1 MLKNYL
7 TIALRNLVRYKIY
20 TAINALGLVTG
31 IAFCLLTFLYVRH
44 EWTYDQF
51 HEKSDRIF
59 RLSMS
64 GGMFGGKDNTRHV
77 WLSEKIGP
85 LMRENIPQ
93 FAHVVRIRQGP
104 GTVSH
109 GNNTFEVKSLF
120 TDEDF
125 FQLFTFPLIHG
136 DPKTVLA
143 NPNSIVLTQSAAKKY
158 FGQNNVV
165 GQEISIQHRIWEE
178 EEKTFVVAGI
188 AEDTPENSSIQFDLI
203 LSYASIP
210 PSKRSTVRMSVSL
223 SQDGK
228 TERKEIIPPVF
239 SKGNDVTYIQLIDKV
254 QLADLAPVLNAFVEA
269 NKTPNPLIRGNSKR
283 RFLDPGVNLHLQ
295 PIADIHFDREITN
308 GLSAPSNP
316 AYSYILAG
324 IALSVLLVACINFTN
339 LTIARSATR
348 AREVGVRKVV
358 GAMRFQLMKQ
368 FWGES
373 LLLTGVGML
382 LGLALTEFFLSTF
395 NTLTQVNL
403 TLDYR
408 PSLSGVFFGL
418 SLLLI
423 ISLVSGIYPA
433 LVLSGFDPIAVLKN
447 RFNIGGRSWSGRVLI
462 VGQFVVAI
470 LFLIATLVMSR
481 QLTFLKEKN
490 LGLNESQVV
499 LINPRYSSPD
509 RQERHR
515 ILQLFKREL
524 KRHPQ
529 IVSVTQSSL
538 FSHLEADSDTR
549 KSNITFPNGEIVEK
563 AEISVDYDFFDTLG
577 INLLAGRNFSPDFGA
592 DATQAVLVNKTFVE
606 RAQLEQPLNTT
617 LPMTKMTIS
626 FTPGDFK
633 SGSSIP
639 IPKPIRIKDPKIIG
653 VVDDFHLR
661 SLYHT
666 LPPLVIFLDAFS
678 LSSDFLVRIR
688 PERMSETITFMAEKW
703 QSIAGDAPF
712 DYVFLDENF
721 DRLYREEERWGTI
734 VQYASF
740 FALFVACLGV
750 LGLTSLAITRRTK
763 EIGIRKVLG
772 ASNHHIVAL
781 LSREFVVLILI
792 ANLIAWPIAH
802 YGVEHWLRDFAYRI
816 DAGMGLFLLG
826 GLLVFLTALLTIGIQ
841 ALKAA
846 QRNPVHA
853 LRYE

>member
-1 MLKNYL
+1 M
-7 TIALRNLVRYKIY
+7 
-20 TAINALGLVTG
+20 
-31 IAFCLLTFLYVRH
+31 
-44 EWTYDQF
+44 
-51 HEKSDRIF
+51 
-59 RLSMS
+59 
-64 GGMFGGKDNTRHV
+64 
-77 WLSEKIGP
+77 
-85 LMRENIPQ
+85 
-93 FAHVVRIRQGP
+93 
-104 GTVSH
+104 
-109 GNNTFEVKSLF
+109 
-120 TDEDF
+120 
-125 FQLFTFPLIHG
+125 
-136 DPKTVLA
+136 
-143 NPNSIVLTQSAAKKY
+143 
-158 FGQNNVV
+158 
-165 GQEISIQHRIWEE
+165 
-178 EEKTFVVAGI
+178 
-188 AEDTPENSSIQFDLI
+188 
-203 LSYASIP
+203 
-210 PSKRSTVRMSVSL
+210 
-223 SQDGK
+223 
-228 TERKEIIPPVF
+228 
-239 SKGNDVTYIQLIDKV
+239 
-254 QLADLAPVLNAFVEA
+254 ADIAPVLNAFVEA
-269 NKTPNPLIRGNSKR
+269 NKTPNPLSRGRSKR
-283 RFLDPGVNLHLQ
+283 KTPDLNLHLQ
-295 PIADIHFDREITN
+295 PIADIHFDREITE
-308 GLSAPSNP
+308 GLSTPSNP

-339 LTIARSATR
+339 LAIARSATR
-348 AREVGVRKVV
+348 AREVGIRKVV

-395 NTLTQVNL
+395 NALTQVNL

-408 PSLSGVFFGL
+408 PSPSGVLFGV
-418 SLLLI
+418 SLLLVI
-423 ISLVSGIYPA
+423 GLGSGIYPA

-509 RQERHR
+509 RQQRHR
-515 ILQLFKREL
+515 ILQLFKQEF
-524 KRHPQ
+524 KRHTN
-529 IVSVTQSSL
+529 IINVTQSSL
-538 FSHLEADSDTR
+538 FSNLEADSDNR
-549 KSNITFPNGEIVEK
+549 KSNITFPNGEVVEK

-577 INLLAGRNFSPDFGA
+577 INLLAGRNFSPDFGT
-592 DATQAVLVNKTFVE
+592 DAKQAVLVNKTFVE

-633 SGSSIP
+633 PGSSIP
-639 IPKPIRIKDPKIIG
+639 KPTRIKDPKIIG
-653 VVDDFHLR
+653 VVDDFHLK
-661 SLYHT
+661 SLYHA
-666 LPPLVIFLDAFS
+666 LPPLVIFLDAAG
-678 LSSDFLVRIR
+678 LRTDFLVRIR
-688 PERMSETITFMAEKW
+688 PERIPETLNFMAEKW
-703 QSIAGDAPF
+703 QAIAGDIRL

-802 YGVEHWLRDFAYRI
+802 YGVDHWLRDFAYRI
-816 DAGMGLFLLG
+816 DAGISLFLLG
-826 GLLVFLTALLTIGIQ
+826 GLLVFVTALLTIGVQ
-841 ALKAA
+841 ALRAA

>member
-1 MLKNYL
+1 MQL
-7 TIALRNLVRYKIY
+7 T
-20 TAINALGLVTG
+20 
-31 IAFCLLTFLYVRH
+31 
-44 EWTYDQF
+44 
-51 HEKSDRIF
+51 
-59 RLSMS
+59 
-64 GGMFGGKDNTRHV
+64 
-77 WLSEKIGP
+77 
-85 LMRENIPQ
+85 
-93 FAHVVRIRQGP
+93 
-104 GTVSH
+104 
-109 GNNTFEVKSLF
+109 
-120 TDEDF
+120 
-125 FQLFTFPLIHG
+125 
-136 DPKTVLA
+136 
-143 NPNSIVLTQSAAKKY
+143 
-158 FGQNNVV
+158 
-165 GQEISIQHRIWEE
+165 
-178 EEKTFVVAGI
+178 
-188 AEDTPENSSIQFDLI
+188 
-203 LSYASIP
+203 
-210 PSKRSTVRMSVSL
+210 
-223 SQDGK
+223 
-228 TERKEIIPPVF
+228 
-239 SKGNDVTYIQLIDKV
+239 
-254 QLADLAPVLNAFVEA
+254 DLAPVLNALVEA
-269 NKTPNPLIRGNSKR
+269 NKTPTQGRSGKSKPK
-283 RFLDPGVNLHLQ
+283 FFEEGLTLHLQ

-308 GLSAPSNP
+308 GLSTPSNP

-324 IALSVLLVACINFTN
+324 IALSVLLVACINFMN
-339 LTIARSATR
+339 LAIARSATR
-348 AREVGVRKVV
+348 AREVGIRKVV

-395 NTLTQVNL
+395 NALTQVNL
-403 TLDYR
+403 TLNYR
-408 PSLSGVFFGL
+408 PSLSSVLFGV
-418 SLLLI
+418 SLLLV

-509 RQERHR
+509 RQQRHR
-515 ILQLFKREL
+515 ILQLFKQEL
-524 KRHPQ
+524 KRHTN
-529 IVSVTQSSL
+529 IINVTQSSL
-538 FSHLEADSDTR
+538 FSHLEADSDNR
-549 KSNITFPNGEIVEK
+549 KSNITFPNGEVVEK

-577 INLLAGRNFSPDFGA
+577 INLLAGRNFSPDFGT
-592 DATQAVLVNKTFVE
+592 DAKQAVLVNKTFVE

-617 LPMTKMTIS
+617 LPMTKMMIS
-626 FTPGDFK
+626 LMTGD
-633 SGSSIP
+633 SR
-639 IPKPIRIKDPKIIG
+639 PKVQRIKNPKIIG
-653 VVDDFHLR
+653 IVDDFHLK
-661 SLYHT
+661 SLHHA
-666 LPPLVIFLDAFS
+666 LPPLVIFLDAAS

-688 PERMSETITFMAEKW
+688 PERIPETLAFMAEKW
-703 QSIAGDAPF
+703 QSIAGDARF

-802 YGVEHWLRDFAYRI
+802 YGVDHWLRDFAYRI
-816 DAGMGLFLLG
+816 DAGISLFLLG
-826 GLLVFLTALLTIGIQ
+826 GLLVFVTALLTIGVQ

>member
-20 TAINALGLVTG
+20 TAINALGLATG

-59 RLSMS
+59 RLGMS
-64 GGMFGGKDNTRHV
+64 GGMFGGRDNARGV
-77 WLSEKIGP
+77 WLSDKIGP
-85 LMRENIPQ
+85 LMQENIPQ
-93 FAHVVRIRQGP
+93 FAHVVRIHQR
-104 GTVSH
+104 TVKVSH
-109 GNNTFEVKSLF
+109 GNNTFEVESLF

-143 NPNSIVLTQSAAKKY
+143 NPNGIVLTQSAAQKY
-158 FGQNNVV
+158 FGQNDIV
-165 GQEISIQHRIWEE
+165 GQELSIQHRIWEE
-178 EEKTFVVAGI
+178 AEKTFVVAGI
-188 AEDTPENSSIQFDLI
+188 AEDPPENSSIQFDLI
-203 LSYASIP
+203 FSYTSIP
-210 PSKRSTVRMSVSL
+210 PSKQSTVSISI

-228 TERKEIIPPVF
+228 AERKEITPPVF
-239 SKGNDVTYIQLIDKV
+239 SKGNDVTYIQLIDTV
-254 QLADLAPVLNAFVEA
+254 QLADLTPVLNAFVEA
-269 NKTPNPLIRGNSKR
+269 NKTPNPLSRGRSKR
-283 RFLDPGVNLHLQ
+283 RFLDPDVTLHLQ

-339 LTIARSATR
+339 LAIARSATR
-348 AREVGVRKVV
+348 AREVGIRKVV
-358 GAMRFQLMKQ
+358 GAVRFQLMKQ

-395 NTLTQVNL
+395 NALTQVNL

-408 PSLSGVFFGL
+408 PSLSGVLFGL

-499 LINPRYSSPD
+499 LINPRYSSTD

-515 ILQLFKREL
+515 ILQLFKQEL
-524 KRHPQ
+524 KQHPQ
-529 IVSVTQSSL
+529 IVNVTQSRL

-549 KSNITFPNGEIVEK
+549 KSNITFPNGEVVEK

-577 INLLAGRNFSPDFGA
+577 INLLAGRNFSPDFGT
-592 DATQAVLVNKTFVE
+592 DAKQAVLVNKTFVE
-606 RAQLEQPLNTT
+606 RAQLEQSLNTT
-617 LPMTKMTIS
+617 LPMTKMMMS
-626 FTPGDFK
+626 FMPGDRL
-633 SGSSIP
+633 
-639 IPKPIRIKDPKIIG
+639 PKVQRIKDPKIIG

-661 SLYHT
+661 SLYH
-666 LPPLVIFLDAFS
+666 A
-678 LSSDFLVRIR
+678 
-688 PERMSETITFMAEKW
+688 
-703 QSIAGDAPF
+703 
-712 DYVFLDENF
+712 
-721 DRLYREEERWGTI
+721 
-734 VQYASF
+734 
-740 FALFVACLGV
+740 
-750 LGLTSLAITRRTK
+750 
-763 EIGIRKVLG
+763 
-772 ASNHHIVAL
+772 
-781 LSREFVVLILI
+781 
-792 ANLIAWPIAH
+792 
-802 YGVEHWLRDFAYRI
+802 
-816 DAGMGLFLLG
+816 
-826 GLLVFLTALLTIGIQ
+826 
-841 ALKAA
+841 
-846 QRNPVHA
+846 
-853 LRYE
+853 

>member
-20 TAINALGLVTG
+20 TAINALGLATG

-59 RLSMS
+59 RLGMS
-64 GGMFGGKDNTRHV
+64 GGTYGGRDNARGV
-77 WLSEKIGP
+77 RLSEKIGP
-85 LMRENIPQ
+85 LMRDNIPQ
-93 FAHVVRIRQGP
+93 FAHVVRINEGP

-136 DPKTVLA
+136 DPKTALA

-158 FGQNNVV
+158 FGQTDVV
-165 GQEISIQHRIWEE
+165 GREISIRDKIWNE

-188 AEDTPENSSIQFDLI
+188 AQDPPENSSIQFDLI
-203 LSYASIP
+203 FSQASRP
-210 PSKRSTVRMSVSL
+210 PSKNKITSFIMTP
-223 SQDGK
+223 DGK
-228 TERKEIIPPVF
+228 TERKEIAPPVF
-239 SKGNDVTYIQLIDKV
+239 MRGRNVTYIQLIDNV
-254 QLADLAPVLNAFVEA
+254 ELADIPPVLNAFVEA
-269 NKTPNPLIRGNSKR
+269 NKTSSGNFNSKR
-283 RFLDPGVNLHLQ
+283 KTPDLTLHLQ

-339 LTIARSATR
+339 LAIARSATR
-348 AREVGVRKVV
+348 AREVGIRKVV
-358 GAMRFQLMKQ
+358 GAVRFQLMKQ

-395 NTLTQVNL
+395 NALTQVNL
-403 TLDYR
+403 TLNYQ
-408 PSLSGVFFGL
+408 PTLSGLLFGMA
-418 SLLLI
+418 LLLV

-499 LINPRYSSPD
+499 LITPRYSSPD
-509 RQERHR
+509 RQQHHLR
-515 ILQLFKREL
+515 LQLFKQEL

-529 IVSVTQSSL
+529 IVNVTQSRL
-538 FSHLEADSDTR
+538 FSHIEADSDTR

-563 AEISVDYDFFDTLG
+563 AEISVDYDFFDTLS
-577 INLLAGRNFSPDFGA
+577 INLLAGRNFSPDFGT
-592 DATQAVLVNKTFVE
+592 DAKQAILVNKTFVE
-606 RAQLEQPLNTT
+606 RAQLEQPLNAT
-617 LPMTKMTIS
+617 LPMTKMRAS
-626 FTPGDFK
+626 FATGD
-633 SGSSIP
+633 SL
-639 IPKPIRIKDPKIIG
+639 PKVQRIKDPKIIG

-661 SLYHT
+661 SLHHA

-688 PERMSETITFMAEKW
+688 PERIPETLDFMAEKW

-781 LSREFVVLILI
+781 LSREFVILILI

-826 GLLVFLTALLTIGIQ
+826 GLLVFLTALLTIGVQ

>member
-20 TAINALGLVTG
+20 TTINALGLATG

-51 HEKSDRIF
+51 HEKTDHIF
-59 RLSMS
+59 RLGMS
-64 GGMFGGKDNTRHV
+64 GGMFGGRDNARGV
-77 WLSEKIGP
+77 RLSEKIGP

-93 FAHVVRIRQGP
+93 FAHVVRIHER
-104 GTVSH
+104 TVKVSH
-109 GNNTFEVKSLF
+109 GNNAFEVKSLF

-143 NPNSIVLTQSAAKKY
+143 SPNSIVLTQSAAKKY
-158 FGQNNVV
+158 FGQNDVV
-165 GQEISIQHRIWEE
+165 GQELSIRHRIWNE
-178 EEKTFVVAGI
+178 EEKTFVLAGI
-188 AEDTPENSSIQFDLI
+188 AEDPPENSSIQFDLI
-203 LSYASIP
+203 FSYASIP
-210 PSKRSTVRMSVSL
+210 PSKRSTVRMSISL

-228 TERKEIIPPVF
+228 TERKEIAPPVF
-239 SKGNDVTYIQLIDKV
+239 SKGNNVTYIQLMDKV
-254 QLADLAPVLNAFVEA
+254 QLADIAPVLNAFVEA
-269 NKTPNPLIRGNSKR
+269 NKTPNPLSRGNSKL
-283 RFLDPGVNLHLQ
+283 RFLDSDVTLHLQ

-308 GLSAPSNP
+308 GLSTPSNP

-339 LTIARSATR
+339 LAIARSATR
-348 AREVGVRKVV
+348 AREVGIRKVV
-358 GAMRFQLMKQ
+358 GAVRFQLMKQ

-408 PSLSGVFFGL
+408 PSLSGVLFGVALL
-418 SLLLI
+418 SAI
-423 ISLVSGIYPA
+423 GLVSGIYPA

-447 RFNIGGRSWSGRVLI
+447 RFNIGGRSWSGRILI

-499 LINPRYSSPD
+499 LIKPQYSSPD
-509 RQERHR
+509 RQQRHR
-515 ILQLFKREL
+515 ILQLFKQEL

-529 IVSVTQSSL
+529 IVNVTQSSL

-549 KSNITFPNGEIVEK
+549 KSNITLPNGEVVEK

-592 DATQAVLVNKTFVE
+592 DAKQAVLVNKTFVE

-626 FTPGDFK
+626 FMTGD
-633 SGSSIP
+633 SL
-639 IPKPIRIKDPKIIG
+639 PKPTRIKDPKIIG
-653 VVDDFHLR
+653 VVDDFHLK
-661 SLYHT
+661 SLHHA
-666 LPPLVIFLDAFS
+666 LPPLVIFLDAAS

-688 PERMSETITFMAEKW
+688 PERISETLAFMAEKW
-703 QSIAGDAPF
+703 QSIAGNTRF
-712 DYVFLDENF
+712 DHVFLDENF

-816 DAGMGLFLLG
+816 DAGMSLFLLG
-826 GLLVFLTALLTIGIQ
+826 GLLVFLTALLTIGVQ